1 MKRVV
6 KRVVKRVA
14 MLRTHKKCSGFI
26 NGLVCP
32 YSAANGDTCKI
43 HNTNKMVNYK
53 PFQKE
58 IKEEKKYTWVENGFT
73 ICHICAESVRTNL
86 IGTFECNRHN
96 YCPICIDD
104 ASNYDS
110 CPICLSLEDC
120 MADAAN

>member
-1 MKRVV
+1 
-6 KRVVKRVA
+6 

-43 HNTNKMVNYK
+43 HNKMVNYNMK
-53 PFQKE
+53 DLKK
-58 IKEEKKYTWVENGFT
+58 IKEQKPQYTWIENGFT
-73 ICHICAESVRTNL
+73 ICHICAESVRTSL
-86 IGTFECNRHN
+86 IGTFECNKHN

-104 ASNYDS
+104 VSNYDS

-120 MADAAN
+120 MADVPN